1 MEQAVIHGSMFDV
14 CLVDEAGQLTL
25 PAVLGPLLR
34 ARAFCLVGDHYQL
47 PPLVQS
53 GAAAKR
59 GLACSLFRRLGEA
72 HPQVCPSCVLL
83 PCSMFAGSHVTSSCL
98 LHAH

>member
-1 MEQAVIHGSMFDV
+1 MMRNRVFDV

-34 ARAFCLVGDHYQL
+34 ARSFCLVGDHYQL

-53 GAAAKR
+53 EAAARR

-72 HPQVCPSCVLL
+72 HPQVS
-83 PCSMFAGSHVTSSCL
+83 
-98 LHAH
+98 